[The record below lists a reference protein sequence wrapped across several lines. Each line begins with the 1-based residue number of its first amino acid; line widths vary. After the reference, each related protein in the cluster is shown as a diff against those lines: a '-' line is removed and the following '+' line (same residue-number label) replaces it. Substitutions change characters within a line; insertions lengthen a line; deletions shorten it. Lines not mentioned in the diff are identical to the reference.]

1 MNLLIAKTEKNRKVQ
16 NKSELTAILICD
28 ILLVLAKFHLN
39 TCVDSENGK
48 FNICIKHFGLGVL
61 VVSDLSL

>member
-1 MNLLIAKTEKNRKVQ
+1 MKHLIVKTEKNRKVPNQ
-16 NKSELTAILICD
+16 ELTAILIFD

-39 TCVDSENGK
+39 PFIDSENGK
-48 FNICIKHFGLGVL
+48 VNICIKLFRLGVL

>member
-1 MNLLIAKTEKNRKVQ
+1 MKHLIVKTEKNRKAP
-16 NKSELTAILICD
+16 NKELTAILIFD

-39 TCVDSENGK
+39 TCIDSENGK
-48 FNICIKHFGLGVL
+48 VNICIKHFGLGVL